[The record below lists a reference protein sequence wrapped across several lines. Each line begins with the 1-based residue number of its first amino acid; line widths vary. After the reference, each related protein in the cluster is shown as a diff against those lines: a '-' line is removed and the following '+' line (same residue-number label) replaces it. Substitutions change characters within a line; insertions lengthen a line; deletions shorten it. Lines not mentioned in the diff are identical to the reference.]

1 MAKDLT
7 RGNPLKIILLFSIP
21 LAIGNACNQL
31 YSMVDSVIVGRW
43 CGPEKL
49 AAVGNAGSV
58 IFMLLGFFWG
68 LPAGLTI
75 ITGQR
80 FGAKDASGVRRS
92 FCASIVLC
100 SAFVAAVT
108 LVFLRFL
115 RPILTAMNTPEDILE
130 DSLRYLRIIVAGTPA
145 MTFYL
150 LMSFLMRSLG
160 DSKRPLYVIV
170 FASILNA
177 GLDLL
182 LVRKYGMGVS
192 GAAYATVASQFVS
205 GLICLGIILKD
216 FPELL
221 PKGREDWRFDWRF
234 HWDHLRVAAPMAL
247 QFTVTGFG
255 CVILQS
261 AFNRFGPDTVAATTA
276 AGRLEGLICIP
287 FFAIGTTLAAYTAQN
302 SGANNYRRILVGVRS
317 GWLITAAI
325 SAAGAVL
332 MIVFSSQLL
341 QMFLDKEAS
350 PEMPEILRA
359 GRQYIWT
366 VAPAYI
372 SLGMIL
378 IFRNTL
384 QGMGCSLVPLLGG
397 AMETVSRIFTAVFL
411 AEWFGYTGA
420 CFASG
425 ITWTI
430 TGVMLWGYYAYEIRA
445 RLKGKRTGLGAKHPV
460 GLGRSCKCSKS
471 SRPT

>member
-7 RGNPLKIILLFSIP
+7 KGNPLKIILLFSIP

-31 YSMVDSVIVGRW
+31 YSMVDSVVVGRW

-92 FCASIVLC
+92 FCAAVVLC
-100 SAFVAAVT
+100 SALVAAVT
-108 LVFLRFL
+108 LVFMAYLE
-115 RPILTAMNTPEDILE
+115 PILEAMNTPPEIRA
-130 DSLRYLRIIVAGTPA
+130 DSLKYLRIIVAGTPC

-170 FASILNA
+170 FSSFLNA

-182 LVRKYGMGVS
+182 LVCKYDMGVA
-192 GAAYATVASQFVS
+192 GAAYATIVSQLIS
-205 GLICLGIILKD
+205 GVICLWIILKK

-221 PKGREDWRFDWRF
+221 PAGKSDWRIDLRF
-234 HWDHLRVAAPMAL
+234 YWEHLRVAVPMSL
-247 QFTVTGFG
+247 QFSVTGLG

-261 AFNRFGPDTVAATTA
+261 AFNQFGPGTVAATTA

-317 GWLITAAI
+317 GWLITAVI
-325 SAAGAVL
+325 SAVGAIL
-332 MIVFSSQLL
+332 MMVFSARLL
-341 QMFLDKEAS
+341 RMFLDVEAS
-350 PEMPEILRA
+350 PEILRA
-359 GRQYIWT
+359 GRQYIFT

-384 QGMGCSLVPLLGG
+384 QGMGCSMVPLLGG
-397 AMETVSRIFTAVFL
+397 AMETLSRIFTAVYL
-411 AEWFGYTGA
+411 AKWFGYTGA
-420 CFASG
+420 CFASS

-430 TGVMLWGYYAYEIRA
+430 TGVMLLVYYLYEIRA
-445 RLKGKRTGLGAKHPV
+445 RLKGKRTHLGAKHPV
-460 GLGRSCKCSKS
+460 GLGRSCKCAKS
-471 SRPT
+471 SHPV

>member
-1 MAKDLT
+1 MMAKDLT

-31 YSMVDSVIVGRW
+31 YSMVDSMVVGRW
-43 CGPEKL
+43 CGPDKL

-58 IFMLLGFFWG
+58 VFMLLGFFWG
-68 LPAGLTI
+68 LPAGFTI

-80 FGAKDASGVRRS
+80 FGAKDAPGVRRS
-92 FCASIVLC
+92 FCASVVLC
-100 SAFVAAVT
+100 SSLVAAVT
-108 LVFLRFL
+108 LVFLAYL
-115 RPILTAMNTPEDILE
+115 RPILVLMKTPDNIIE
-130 DSLRYLRIIVAGTPA
+130 DSLKYLRIIVAGTPF

-150 LMSFLMRSLG
+150 LTSFLMRSLG

-170 FASILNA
+170 LSSFLNV

-182 LVRKYGMGVS
+182 LVCKFDMEVA
-192 GAAYATVASQFVS
+192 GAAYATIISQLVS
-205 GLICLGIILKD
+205 GVICLWIIMKK

-221 PKGREDWRFDWRF
+221 PADRSDWRIDWRFYWE
-234 HWDHLRVAAPMAL
+234 HLRVAVPMAL
-247 QFTVTGFG
+247 QFSVTGLG

-261 AFNRFGPDTVAATTA
+261 AFNQFGSGTVAATTA
-276 AGRLEGLICIP
+276 ASRLEGLICIP

-317 GWLITAAI
+317 GWLITAVI
-325 SAAGAVL
+325 SAVGAIL
-332 MIVFSSQLL
+332 MMLFSAQLL
-341 QMFLDKEAS
+341 RMFLDVEAS
-350 PEMPEILRA
+350 PEILWA
-359 GRQYIWT
+359 GRQYIYT
-366 VAPAYI
+366 VAPAYV

-411 AEWFGYTGA
+411 ADWFGYKGA

-430 TGVMLWGYYAYEIRA
+430 TGVMLLVYYVYEIRA
-445 RLKGKRTGLGAKHPV
+445 RLKGKRVDVGAKHPV
-460 GLGRSCKCSKS
+460 GLGRSCKCAKS
-471 SRPT
+471 SRPI

>member
-7 RGNPLKIILLFSIP
+7 RGKPLKIILLFSIP

-43 CGPEKL
+43 CGPHKL
-49 AAVGNAGSV
+49 AAIGNAGSV

-80 FGAKDASGVRRS
+80 FGAKDATGVRRS
-92 FCASIVLC
+92 FCASVVLC

-108 LVFLRFL
+108 LVFLAFL
-115 RPILTAMNTPEDILE
+115 RPILEAMNTPEEVLE
-130 DSLRYLRIIVAGTPA
+130 DSLRYLRIIVAGTPS

-170 FASILNA
+170 FSSILNA

-182 LVRKYGMGVS
+182 LVCKFGMDVA

-205 GLICLGIILKD
+205 GLICLGIVLKK
-216 FPELL
+216 FPELV
-221 PKGREDWRFDWRF
+221 PRERSDWRIDWRFYWE
-234 HWDHLRVAAPMAL
+234 HLRVATPMAF
-247 QFTVTGFG
+247 QFSVTGFG
-255 CVILQS
+255 CVILQR
-261 AFNRFGPDTVAATTA
+261 AFNQFGPNTMAATTA

-302 SGANNYRRILVGVRS
+302 SGANNYRRILLGVRS
-317 GWLITAAI
+317 GWLITAVIAE
-325 SAAGAVL
+325 AGAIL
-332 MIVFSSQLL
+332 MMVFSSQLL
-341 QMFLDKEAS
+341 QMFLDVKSS
-350 PEMPEILRA
+350 PGILLA
-359 GRQYIWT
+359 GRQYIYT

-397 AMETVSRIFTAVFL
+397 AMETLSRIFTALIL
-411 AEWFGYTGA
+411 AEKFGYSGA

-430 TGVMLWGYYAYEIRA
+430 TGVMLWGYYEYEIGA
-445 RLKGKRTGLGAKHPV
+445 RLRGKRTGREAKHPV
-460 GLGRSCKCSKS
+460 GLGRSCKCAKS

>member
-31 YSMVDSVIVGRW
+31 YTMVDLMIVGRW
-43 CGPEKL
+43 CGPDKL

-68 LPAGLTI
+68 LPAGFTI

-80 FGAKDASGVRRS
+80 FGAKDAPGVRRS

-100 SAFVAAVT
+100 SALVAAVT
-108 LVFLRFL
+108 LVFLAFL
-115 RPILTAMNTPEDILE
+115 RPILVVMKTPDNILE
-130 DSLRYLRIIVAGTPA
+130 DSLKYLRIIVAGTPS

-170 FASILNA
+170 FSSFLNA

-182 LVRKYGMGVS
+182 LVCKFNLDVA
-192 GAAYATVASQFVS
+192 GAAYATVFSQLVS
-205 GLICLGIILKD
+205 GLICLGIILKK

-221 PKGREDWRFDWRF
+221 PVDRSDWRIDWRFYWE
-234 HWDHLRVAAPMAL
+234 HLRVAVPMAL
-247 QFTVTGFG
+247 QFSVTGLG

-261 AFNRFGPDTVAATTA
+261 AFNQFGSGTVAATTA

-317 GWLITAAI
+317 GWLITAVI
-325 SAAGAVL
+325 SAVGAIL
-332 MIVFSSQLL
+332 MMLFSAQLL
-341 QMFLDKEAS
+341 QMFLDIEAS
-350 PEMPEILRA
+350 PEILKA
-359 GRQYIWT
+359 GRQYIFT

-397 AMETVSRIFTAVFL
+397 AMETLSRIFTALFL
-411 AEWFGYTGA
+411 AKWFGYTGA

-430 TGVMLWGYYAYEIRA
+430 TGVMLLVYYVYEIRA
-445 RLKGKRTGLGAKHPV
+445 RLRGKRTNVGAKHPV
-460 GLGRSCKCSKS
+460 GLGRSCKCAKS

>member
-31 YSMVDSVIVGRW
+31 YSMVDSMVVGRW
-43 CGPEKL
+43 CGPDKL
-49 AAVGNAGSV
+49 ALVGNAGSV
-58 IFMLLGFFWG
+58 VFMLLGFFWG
-68 LPAGLTI
+68 LPAGFTI

-80 FGAKDASGVRRS
+80 FGAKDAPGVRRS
-92 FCASIVLC
+92 FCASVVLC
-100 SAFVAAVT
+100 SSLVAAVT
-108 LVFLRFL
+108 LVFLAYL
-115 RPILTAMNTPEDILE
+115 RPILVLMKTPDNIIE
-130 DSLRYLRIIVAGTPA
+130 DSLKYLRIIVAGTPF

-170 FASILNA
+170 LSSFLNV

-182 LVRKYGMGVS
+182 LVCKFDMEVA
-192 GAAYATVASQFVS
+192 GAAYATIISQLVS
-205 GLICLGIILKD
+205 GVICLWIIMKK

-221 PKGREDWRFDWRF
+221 PADQSDWRIDWKF
-234 HWDHLRVAAPMAL
+234 YWEHLRVAVPMAL
-247 QFTVTGFG
+247 QFSVTGLG

-261 AFNRFGPDTVAATTA
+261 AFNQFGSGTVAATTA
-276 AGRLEGLICIP
+276 ASRLEGLICIP

-317 GWLITAAI
+317 GWLITAVI
-325 SAAGAVL
+325 SAVGAIL
-332 MIVFSSQLL
+332 MMLFSAQLL
-341 QMFLDKEAS
+341 RMFLDVEAS
-350 PEMPEILRA
+350 PEILWA
-359 GRQYIWT
+359 GRQYIYT
-366 VAPAYI
+366 VAPAYV

-411 AEWFGYTGA
+411 ADWFGYKGA

-430 TGVMLWGYYAYEIRA
+430 TGVMLLVYYVYEIRA
-445 RLKGKRTGLGAKHPV
+445 RLKGKRVDVGAKHPV
-460 GLGRSCKCSKS
+460 GLGRSCKCAKS
-471 SRPT
+471 SRPI